1 MGLIRTCTGGAIR
14 PFSKASNSSRNRRN
28 FSFEYIRH
36 PYLVQNTN
44 KLIGSEHGSGIT
56 CPDIIKVAE
65 AHGLEAD
72 CIANTDELNSKVQ
85 LVLSRPGPFV
95 CEGIM
100 PETQPLIP
108 RVSSLK
114 KPDGSIISKPLED
127 LYPFL
132 DRKEFAENMIVDTVE
147 ILK

>member
-1 MGLIRTCTGGAIR
+1 M
-14 PFSKASNSSRNRRN
+14 
-28 FSFEYIRH
+28 
-36 PYLVQNTN
+36 
-44 KLIGSEHGSGIT
+44 
-56 CPDIIKVAE
+56 AE

-72 CIANTDELNSKVQ
+72 RIANTEELHSKIQ
-85 LVLSRPGPFV
+85 SILTKPGPFV
-95 CEGIM
+95 CEIIM

-114 KPDGSIISKPLED
+114 KPDGSIISKPIED

-132 DRKEFAENMIVDTVE
+132 DRKELAENMIIDSVE

>member
-1 MGLIRTCTGGAIR
+1 MNIQELQTLAHFQLPVILFVLNNKGYLTI
-14 PFSKASNSSRNRRN
+14 KATQ
-28 FSFEYIRH
+28 
-36 PYLVQNTN
+36 QNHFGRFV
-44 KLIGSEHGSGIT
+44 GSEKSSGIT

-72 CIANTDELNSKVQ
+72 RIANTEELHSKIQ
-85 LVLSRPGPFV
+85 LILSKPGPFV
-95 CEGIM
+95 CEIIM

-108 RVSSLK
+108 RLSSLK

-132 DRKEFAENMIVDTVE
+132 DRSEFDENMIIDTVE